1 MNETQIIKI
10 VIRLATRPKW
20 SIEARR
26 NRVSQMIAEEIQRSD
41 ELNQALMEL
50 DILLMEDLEAE
61 SRCSLAHNHELL
73 GRIDLLLGVLEGI
86 GELIIEFKEQEA
98 I

>member
-1 MNETQIIKI
+1 MNRQEELKFFRDKVEQIRRYK
-10 VIRLATRPKW
+10 LANYLAKRD
-20 SIEARR
+20 
-26 NRVSQMIAEEIQRSD
+26 IA
-41 ELNQALMEL
+41 
-50 DILLMEDLEAE
+50 DILLMEDLETE

-73 GRIDLLLGVLEGI
+73 ERIDLLLGILEGI

>member
-1 MNETQIIKI
+1 MNRQEELKLFRDKVEQIRKHK
-10 VIRLATRPKW
+10 LANYLAKRD
-20 SIEARR
+20 
-26 NRVSQMIAEEIQRSD
+26 IA
-41 ELNQALMEL
+41 

-61 SRCSLAHNHELL
+61 SRRSLAHNHELL
-73 GRIDLLLGVLEGI
+73 GRIDLLLGILEGI

>member
-1 MNETQIIKI
+1 MNRQEELKFFRDKVEQIRGYK
-10 VIRLATRPKW
+10 LANYLAKRD
-20 SIEARR
+20 
-26 NRVSQMIAEEIQRSD
+26 IA
-41 ELNQALMEL
+41 

-61 SRCSLAHNHELL
+61 SRRSLSHNHELL
-73 GRIDLLLGVLEGI
+73 ERIDLLLGILEGI

>member
-1 MNETQIIKI
+1 MNGQEELKFFRGRVEQIRRYK
-10 VIRLATRPKW
+10 LANYQEKRD
-20 SIEARR
+20 
-26 NRVSQMIAEEIQRSD
+26 IA
-41 ELNQALMEL
+41 

-61 SRCSLAHNHELL
+61 SRLPLVYHHELL
-73 GRIDLLLGVLEGI
+73 ERIDLLLGILEGI

>member
-1 MNETQIIKI
+1 MNGQEELEFFRDKVEQIRRYK
-10 VIRLATRPKW
+10 LANYQEKR
-20 SIEARR
+20 E
-26 NRVSQMIAEEIQRSD
+26 IA
-41 ELNQALMEL
+41 

-61 SRCSLAHNHELL
+61 SRLPLTHHHELL
-73 GRIDLLLGVLEGI
+73 ERINLLLGILEGI

>member
-1 MNETQIIKI
+1 MNRQEELKLFRDKVEQIRRYK
-10 VIRLATRPKW
+10 LANHLAKRD
-20 SIEARR
+20 
-26 NRVSQMIAEEIQRSD
+26 IA
-41 ELNQALMEL
+41 

-61 SRCSLAHNHELL
+61 SRRSLAHNHELL
-73 GRIDLLLGVLEGI
+73 GRIDLLLGILEGI